1 MIRVFLFA
9 SLAMGL
15 AFSIVSSLG
24 CAQCCAPFDY
34 DYGAYGGVNQ
44 RADMRFGRVGS
55 PFSDGTVGSGV
66 TQESITVQS
75 GGVSGEIIHEGS
87 VLEGEVIQ
95 GEVIHGQ
102 PTPASNLHE
111 YGSGSR

>member
-1 MIRVFLFA
+1 MIRVTLFA
-9 SLAMGL
+9 SLALGL

-24 CAQCCAPFDY
+24 CAQCCAPLDY

-55 PFSDGTVGSGV
+55 PLSDGVVGGGAIHNNGV
-66 TQESITVQS
+66 Q
-75 GGVSGEIIHEGS
+75 GEIIHEGS
-87 VLEGEVIQ
+87 VIQ

-102 PTPASNLHE
+102 PTPAGNLHE